1 MREFVINDFTVGDDN
16 KMAASIKDV
25 AKEAGVSIATV
36 SRVLNDIDVV
46 NEETKKK
53 VLDAIKKLGYRPNIV
68 ARSLKTQRTRTVG
81 ILIPDISSQL
91 YPEIVRGA
99 EDVANIYNY
108 NVMLCNS
115 DSDLEKEKEY
125 LRVLKEK
132 MVDGVL
138 YMSSSLEDDTLDLIN
153 ELDLK
158 TVLVE
163 TKDKNGDLPSVTIDN
178 VKATY
183 ESTKYLI
190 DRGIT
195 EIAFIGMQKDSNN
208 AWGERFQGYEEA
220 LKESGLQLKE
230 DLTYFNKLKVKT
242 GYEGV
247 LSILGKGLIPK
258 GIVCASDE
266 IAMGAI
272 NALRDKKLRIPE
284 DVSVVGFNDIHSA
297 QVFYPKL
304 TTIAQPMYDMGS
316 IAMRMLI
323 KLINQKTL
331 EEGHYILPHT
341 LIERDSCK

>member
-1 MREFVINDFTVGDDN
+1 
-16 KMAASIKDV
+16 MATSIKDV

-81 ILIPDISSQL
+81 ILIPDISNQF

-99 EDVANIYNY
+99 EDVANIYDY

-115 DSDLEKEKEY
+115 DFDPEKEKEY

-138 YMSSSLEDDTLDLIN
+138 YMSSSLSDEIVGLIN

-163 TKDKNGDLPSVTIDN
+163 TKDKEGIFPSVTIDN
-178 VKATY
+178 VAASYDAT
-183 ESTKYLI
+183 KHLI
-190 DRGIT
+190 ENGLKKIG
-195 EIAFIGMQKDSNN
+195 FIGIDKEAEN
-208 AWGERFQGYEEA
+208 AWGKRYEGYEKAMLEN
-220 LKESGLQLKE
+220 GLQIDENLVC
-230 DLTYFNKLKVKT
+230 FNGLKVKA
-242 GYEGV
+242 GHKGV
-247 LSILGKGLIPK
+247 KEMLQKNVKPEAIF
-258 GIVCASDE
+258 CASDE
-266 IAMGAI
+266 VAMGAI
-272 NALRDKKLRIPE
+272 NALRERGLRVPE
-284 DVSVVGFNDIHSA
+284 DVSVIGFNDIDLA

-304 TTIAQPMYDMGS
+304 TTVAQPMYDMGS
-316 IAMRMLI
+316 VAMRMLI

-331 EEGHYILPHT
+331 ETGHYMLPYD
-341 LIERDSCK
+341 LIKRDSSK

>member
-1 MREFVINDFTVGDDN
+1 
-16 KMAASIKDV
+16 MAASIKDV

-53 VLDAIKKLGYRPNIV
+53 VLEAIKKLGYRPNIV

-81 ILIPDISSQL
+81 ILVPDISTQF

-115 DSDLEKEKEY
+115 DFDLEKEKEY

-138 YMSSSLEDDTLDLIN
+138 YMSSSLNDNILELIN

-163 TKDKNGDLPSVTIDN
+163 TKDKNGELPSVTIDN
-178 VKATY
+178 ISATY
-183 ESTKYLI
+183 DSTNYLL
-190 DRGIT
+190 DK
-195 EIAFIGMQKDSNN
+195 ELNKLAFIGVKQDGNT
-208 AWGERFQGYEEA
+208 AWAQRFEGYKKALEERAIEIDEELMYFGN
-220 LKESGLQLKE
+220 LKI
-230 DLTYFNKLKVKT
+230 KT
-242 GYEGV
+242 GYEGIIE
-247 LSILGKGLIPK
+247 ILERGTMPEGVI
-258 GIVCASDE
+258 CASDE
-266 IAMGAI
+266 IAIGVI
-272 NALRDKKLRIPE
+272 NALRDKGVKVPE
-284 DVSVVGFNDIHSA
+284 EVSVIGFNDIYSA
-297 QVFYPKL
+297 QVVYPRL
-304 TTIAQPMYDMGS
+304 TTVAQPMYDMGS

-331 EEGHYILPHT
+331 EEGHFVLPYK
-341 LIERDSCK
+341 LVERESCK